1 MKYIIEI
8 RCFYIKRRQIWLSKL
23 GCHGSVNVEVHVTT
37 TILNF
42 T

>member
-8 RCFYIKRRQIWLSKL
+8 RRFYIKKGKY
-23 GCHGSVNVEVHVTT
+23 GCQNPVAMVASMFEVHVTT

>member
-8 RCFYIKRRQIWLSKL
+8 RRFYIKKGKYSCHKL